1 MEALTYPYISLV
13 LRENE
18 LNIDGYLWTSL
29 LILRLGLKGKSI
41 KFESRLASIEIL
53 TQPQISLGVKTKISW
68 KQIDISWN
76 PFLSMD
82 FVKI

>member
-1 MEALTYPYISLV
+1 MKVDGYLSKSLSLHLGLKIKPAENRWISMEALTYPYISLV
-13 LRENE
+13 LMENE

-53 TQPQISLGVKTKISW
+53 THP
-68 KQIDISWN
+68 
-76 PFLSMD
+76 
-82 FVKI
+82 

>member
-1 MEALTYPYISLV
+1 MEALTYPCISLV
-13 LRENE
+13 LMENE

-53 TQPQISLGVKTKISW
+53 THP
-68 KQIDISWN
+68 
-76 PFLSMD
+76 
-82 FVKI
+82 